1 MTMTNYLLVTQHGQ
15 LKRVLDSLGIKNTDG
30 YTEDGTQIE
39 ANLGEHIVRF
49 SFKDRTCQKFEDA
62 EVLPSSTG
70 LAKENGCE

>member
-49 SFKDRTCQKFEDA
+49 SFKTGRAKSLRTLKCCRHPP
-62 EVLPSSTG
+62 V
-70 LAKENGCE
+70 